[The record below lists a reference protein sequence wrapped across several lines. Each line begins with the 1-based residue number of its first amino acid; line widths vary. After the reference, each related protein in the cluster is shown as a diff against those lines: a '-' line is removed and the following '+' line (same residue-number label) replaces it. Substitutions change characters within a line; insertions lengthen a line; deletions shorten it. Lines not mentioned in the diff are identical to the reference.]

1 MYFSKITLQT
11 NIPRQEL
18 IKVINQGEYKQH
30 QILWRLFRDSED
42 TQQTRSF
49 IYRYDLEK
57 TLPYFYAVSQNKP
70 KENIDCWAVE
80 SKIYEPKIPLAQE
93 FTFILRVNPRIAKI
107 IPNSKKH
114 YYCDAIM
121 DAYKK
126 QNASIISKQ
135 QIIQDVGNAWLN
147 TRAPKY
153 GFSIK
158 SMFVEFYE
166 QHRLFKKG
174 YKDICFSTLDYRGKL
189 RVENPELF
197 LQTLYN
203 GIGAA
208 KGFGC
213 GLLMIKR

>member
-1 MYFSKITLQT
+1 MPQE
-11 NIPRQEL
+11 NIFRQEL
-18 IKVINQGEYKQH
+18 IKLVNQGEYKQH
-30 QILWRLFRDSED
+30 QILWRLFRDD
-42 TQQTRSF
+42 GTAQQQRSF
-49 IYRYDLEK
+49 IYRCDFAK
-57 TLPYFYAVSQNKP
+57 SLPYFYVVSQNKP
-70 KENIDCWAVE
+70 RENINSWAVQTRM
-80 SKIYEPKIPLAQE
+80 YAPKIQPSQE

-107 IPNSKKH
+107 IPNGKKH

-126 QNASIISKQ
+126 QNSTIPKQ
-135 QIIQDVGNAWLN
+135 QIIQEVGSGWLQG
-147 TRAPKY
+147 RAAKY

-158 SMFVEFYE
+158 SILVESYN
-166 QHRLFKKG
+166 QHCLFKKG
-174 YKDICFSTLDYRGKL
+174 HDNICFSTLDYRGKL

-197 LQTLYN
+197 LPALYK